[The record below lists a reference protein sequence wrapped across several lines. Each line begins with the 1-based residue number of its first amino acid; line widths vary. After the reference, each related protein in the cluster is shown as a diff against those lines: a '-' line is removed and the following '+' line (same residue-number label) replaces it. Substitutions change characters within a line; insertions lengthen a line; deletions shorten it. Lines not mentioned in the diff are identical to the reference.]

1 MGPVFF
7 ELQQATVGIAGL
19 GGLGSNVA
27 VALTRLGPGRL
38 VVVDFDCVEADNLN
52 RQQYFL
58 DQVGMHK
65 VDAML
70 ENLRRIRPDVEV
82 VAHKVRL
89 DPGNIPAVFADCD
102 VVAECFDRSDQKQML
117 VETLLS
123 RLARTVV
130 VSVSGLAGYGRSN
143 AIQTRRISPRHI
155 LVGDGVS
162 GIGPG
167 VPLTAARV
175 GIAAHHQ
182 ANAVIEV
189 LLEQWSPD
197 YPEPKS
203 CQA

>member
-1 MGPVFF
+1 VFF

-197 YPEPKS
+197 
-203 CQA
+203 

>member
-1 MGPVFF
+1 VEPVFF

-38 VVVDFDCVEADNLN
+38 VVADFDCVEADNLN

-65 VDAML
+65 VDAIL
-70 ENLRRIRPDVEV
+70 DNLRRIRPDVEV

-89 DPGNIPAVFADCD
+89 EPGNIPDIFAECE

-155 LVGDGVS
+155 LVGDGIS

-197 YPEPKS
+197 YPESES

>member
-1 MGPVFF
+1 MRPVFF

-197 YPEPKS
+197 
-203 CQA
+203 